1 MKCKSTKKTSKVFG
15 IILVTGLVVL
25 FVGANAE
32 MVGAAGA
39 SRVSISKVSADAFP
53 EVTLDVTVLDG
64 VGVPVPGLKAS
75 EFSVTDNGRG
85 ATISKVVETTSTE
98 AGLTLVLGLDASGS
112 LAGEPLS
119 RAVGAMTS
127 LVERLSPADR
137 VAAVAGASNCV
148 VTSGPP
154 PSASRDDTKAFLA
167 GIKASGN
174 TPLYGTSL
182 AAIQLAASVP
192 EGRRMVV
199 VVTDGEDRCQ
209 STSADTLIQASVKF
223 GIPLYFVGLGPNV
236 RPDTLR
242 NLARQTGGDY
252 LEAPE
257 VDKLANVYE
266 ALVTR
271 LRTRYTV
278 TATLPTLADLKEHTL
293 SVRARVGDTDVSSDT
308 RFTPP
313 QISPEFS
320 LSIGSS
326 EKISTRLTVK
336 VTTTRP
342 VQISKI
348 DVQLDGARLASVLK
362 EPHEFVLDPS
372 GVARGT
378 RKLKVKVTDF
388 VGTESDQELDIQ
400 IIDSSD
406 ALGVPVWIW
415 LGAVL
420 LLSALAVPIVFTFGR
435 SRSSGAALA
444 DKSGSGRGSVGAV
457 ALTPQAEA
465 LSPASP
471 AFGSPG
477 LWLVVTH
484 GSVPGMRFRVSAGV
498 TTLGRDPGNDV
509 VIDDAGASRWHAQ
522 IAFDGL
528 RYAVHAQSDAT
539 NGMTV
544 NGRRVNQSFISAGD
558 EIRIGSTALA
568 VEFR

>member
-1 MKCKSTKKTSKVFG
+1 MKTNTTTRFRLLIAISMVALLGGASVRE
-15 IILVTGLVVL
+15 VV
-25 FVGANAE
+25 
-32 MVGAAGA
+32 AAGA
-39 SRVSISKVSADAFP
+39 SRISVLKVIADAFP
-53 EVTLDVTVLDG
+53 EVTMDVSVLDG
-64 VGVPVPGLKAS
+64 VGVPVQGLKSSDFQVA
-75 EFSVTDNGRG
+75 DNGRG
-85 ATISKVVETTSTE
+85 ATVTKVVETTSTE

-112 LAGEPLS
+112 LVGDPLS
-119 RAVGAMTS
+119 RAVEAMSS
-127 LVERLSPADR
+127 LVGRLSPTDR

-154 PSASRDDTKAFLA
+154 PSAPRDETKAFLA
-167 GIKASGN
+167 SIRASGI

-182 AAIQLAASVP
+182 AAIQLAATVP

-209 STSADTLIQASVKF
+209 STSADTLVQASVKL
-223 GIPLYFVGLGPNV
+223 GVPLYFVGLGPNV

-266 ALVTR
+266 ALVTK

-278 TATLPTLADLKEHTL
+278 TATLSTLADLKEHTL
-293 SVRARVGDTDVSSDT
+293 TVRARVADSDVSNDA

-313 QISPEFS
+313 KISPDFS

-326 EKISTRLTVK
+326 EKISTRLIVK
-336 VTTTRP
+336 VATTRP

-348 DVQLDGARLASVLK
+348 DIQLDGARLASVLK
-362 EPHEFVLDPS
+362 EPFEFVLDPS
-372 GVARGT
+372 GIARGN
-378 RKLKVKVTDF
+378 RKLKVKVTDS
-388 VGTESDQELDIQ
+388 VGTESEQELDIQ
-400 IIDSSD
+400 ISDSGD

-435 SRSSGAALA
+435 SRARATGSLAYSGNARESA
-444 DKSGSGRGSVGAV
+444 GAFP
-457 ALTPQAEA
+457 LRSEAEV
-465 LSPASP
+465 LPLASP
-471 AFGSPG
+471 AYSAPG
-477 LWLVVTH
+477 LWLVVTQ
-484 GSVPGMRFRVSAGV
+484 GAMPGMRFRVNAGV
-498 TTLGRDPGNDV
+498 TTMGRDPGNDI

-522 IAFDGL
+522 IVFDGV

-544 NGRRVNQSFISAGD
+544 NGRRVNQSFVSSGD
-558 EIRIGSTALA
+558 QIGIGSTALA
-568 VEFR
+568 VE